1 MPAFIIQFI
10 LPIIFYSLAY
20 RRNWFNISQY
30 SSIKKSSHLWGVLF
44 SSLSFLLTPIL
55 IWRYG
60 TKKTIFLISFCILA
74 PSIPTYIFDNLDD
87 YSKVMLALTLSIPIK
102 ALAGCWLAKNDLRL
116 RKEVIDL
123 RLKRKIDRKRK
134 NG

>member
-1 MPAFIIQFI
+1 MPVFIIQFI

-30 SSIKKSSHLWGVLF
+30 SSIKKSSHLWGILF
-44 SSLSFLLTPIL
+44 SSLFFLLTPIFM
-55 IWRYG
+55 WRYG
-60 TKKTIFLISFCILA
+60 VKNTIFLISFCILV
-74 PSIPTYIFDNLDD
+74 PSIPAYIFDNLDD

-102 ALAGCWLAKNDLRL
+102 ALTGCWLAKNDLRL
-116 RKEVIDL
+116 REAIIDS

-134 NG
+134 TR